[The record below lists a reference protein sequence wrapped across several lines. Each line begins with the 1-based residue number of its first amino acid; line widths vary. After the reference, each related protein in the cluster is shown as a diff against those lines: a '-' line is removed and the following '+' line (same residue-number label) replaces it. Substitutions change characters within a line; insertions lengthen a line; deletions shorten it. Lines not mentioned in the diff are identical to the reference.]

1 MCPRSQSWR
10 AIGSHVQY
18 DGTTDKYNEREKKQK
33 KVLLWRPERPI
44 KPPITPVSKRRACVF
59 CYNPEK
65 GAQTVLRSIFLKQLW
80 CVHNK
85 AAAPFFFFIGWS
97 NVSIAI
103 CQEEP
108 MNNNTSEE
116 TLGRFRRQEEI
127 HTHTQSQSLGR
138 AEREKS
144 HSRMTKT
151 RQACIRISE
160 IVTYWMEKFDKL
172 LSFKAALSKSLT
184 SRGQNTSVSVSLS
197 SLTSGL
203 ISGDHHHLYF
213 VSYL

>member
-10 AIGSHVQY
+10 ANWVTRAVWWDHRQVQW
-18 DGTTDKYNEREKKQK
+18 KRENKKCSWK
-33 KVLLWRPERPI
+33 DPRGRI

-65 GAQTVLRSIFLKQLW
+65 GAQTVLRSIFSKHLW

-85 AAAPFFFFIGWS
+85 ATAPFFFFSWS

-116 TLGRFRRQEEI
+116 TLGRFRKTRGD
-127 HTHTQSQSLGR
+127 THSHNHWGGK
-138 AEREKS
+138 EREKS
-144 HSRMTKT
+144 HSRMRKI
-151 RQACIRISE
+151 RQVCIGVSE
-160 IVTYWMEKFDKL
+160 IVT
-172 LSFKAALSKSLT
+172 
-184 SRGQNTSVSVSLS
+184 
-197 SLTSGL
+197 
-203 ISGDHHHLYF
+203 
-213 VSYL
+213 